1 MMIEKFLLHFPFVTR
16 EMAKSNAE
24 RQKLNRTNL
33 LKNKSKFEE
42 IKRKARI
49 RDNSRRQSLK
59 GALLDQLRA
68 RQKQASKKYRDKK
81 N

>member
-1 MMIEKFLLHFPFVTR
+1 KFLLHFPFVTR

-24 RQKLNRTNL
+24 RQKLYRTNL